1 MMNLITQLIDA
12 TTLREVDRI
21 VENNIFLIPGN
32 QRSKLSQYAN
42 NAKRRIYRI
51 EREKKES
58 YKNILN

>member
-1 MMNLITQLIDA
+1 MNLITQLIDA

-32 QRSKLSQYAN
+32 QRAKLSQYAN